1 MTQDVETLTPRSE
14 NTDGLSAHKQAARAH
29 ADRMAAERDRWIE
42 KNSAYYEYDRRY
54 MRFLI
59 PEGQRVVELGCGT
72 GDLLAELKPAE
83 GVGVDLSPG
92 MVEQA
97 RTAHPDLEFVI
108 GDVENPDTLEALDGP
123 FDTIVVSDTVGWMED
138 IAATFDAMHQL
149 CDADTRIVI
158 AYYSK
163 LWEPLLKLG
172 SAFGLRMPQGQR
184 HNWLSTGDIE
194 NLLETADY
202 DVIKREWR
210 QLVPRHLFGIGRLI
224 NRYIAPLPLIRRL
237 CLRYYLVAR
246 SQRAQKAE
254 PVSVT
259 VVVPAR
265 NEKGNVEPLVQRL
278 PVFGSKQEI
287 LFVEGNS
294 SDGTAEEV
302 ERVIGVYPERNI
314 RLLKQDGRGK
324 ANAVWKAFDHAE
336 GDILMILDADMTVM
350 PEDLPKFYDVV
361 ISGKA
366 EFVNGSRL
374 VYPME
379 AEAMRLLNFLANR
392 TFSRIFSYLLNERFT
407 DTLCGTKVLTRENYK
422 RLDAG
427 RAYFGDFDPFG
438 DFDLIFGAS
447 KLNLKIAEVPIRY
460 AARTYGEPQI
470 SRFRDGWQLLRM
482 VLFAFQKLKAL

>member
-1 MTQDVETLTPRSE
+1 MSQDVTTTAGDETVDNLSE
-14 NTDGLSAHKQAARAH
+14 HKKAARAH
-29 ADRMAAERDRWIE
+29 ADRMARERRQWIAR
-42 KNSAYYEYDRRY
+42 NSAYYEDDRRY

-59 PEGQRVVELGCGT
+59 PEGQRLVELGCGT
-72 GDLLAELKPAE
+72 GQLLDALKPSEA
-83 GVGVDLSPG
+83 VGVDLSPG
-92 MVEQA
+92 MVEQGREA
-97 RTAHPDLEFVI
+97 YPDFEFVV
-108 GDVENPDTLEALDGP
+108 GDVEDRATLESLDGP
-123 FDTIVVSDTVGWMED
+123 FDTVIISDTVGWMED
-138 IAATFDAMHQL
+138 ISSTFEAMHEL
-149 CDADTRIVI
+149 CDADTRVVI

-184 HNWLSTGDIE
+184 HNWLSTSDLE
-194 NLLETADY
+194 NLLDMADY

-210 QLVPRHLFGIGRLI
+210 QLVPRHLFGLGRLI
-224 NRYIAPLPLIRRL
+224 NRYIAPLPFIRRL

-246 SQRAQKAE
+246 SRRAQKAE
-254 PVSVT
+254 PTTVT

-278 PVFGSKQEI
+278 PVFGTKQEI

-294 SDGTAEEV
+294 HDGTAEEV
-302 ERVIGVYPERNI
+302 ERVIAAYPDRNI

-324 ANAVWKAFDHAE
+324 ANAVWKAFDNAE
-336 GDILMILDADMTVM
+336 GEVLMILDADMTVM
-350 PEDLPKFYDVV
+350 PEDLPKFYDV
-361 ISGKA
+361 IASGKA

-379 AEAMRLLNFLANR
+379 PEAMRLLNFLANR
-392 TFSRIFSYLLNERFT
+392 IFSRIFSYLLNERFT
-407 DTLCGTKVLTRENYK
+407 DTLCGTKVLTRENYR

-460 AARTYGEPQI
+460 AARSYGEPQI

-482 VLFAFQKLKAL
+482 VVFAFQKLKAL